1 MKAIRTDNRTTP
13 DTLEWVDR
21 TGNTPRWTVTDTA
34 RGIVVNSMSIPTQA
48 GGIYPRY
55 VGVWTVTDTMGNT
68 IAHGSTLYENTSNG
82 VRVYRSTKN
91 PPGGVDEHVEQ
102 LITGVLLMGA
112 NHTRNLATNG
122 GGAVC

>member
-1 MKAIRTDNRTTP
+1 
-13 DTLEWVDR
+13 
-21 TGNTPRWTVTDTA
+21 
-34 RGIVVNSMSIPTQA
+34 MSIPTQA

-55 VGVWTVTDTMGNT
+55 VGVWTVSDTMGNT
-68 IAHGSTLYENTSNG
+68 IAHGSTLYENTTDG
-82 VRVYRSTKN
+82 VKVYRSTKN
-91 PPGGVDEHVEQ
+91 PPAGVDEHVEQ